1 VRRDTALEP
10 AVDRVEDLVHGYN
23 RSRIRMDRN
32 LSASAVSEQLGAF
45 AAALR
50 WEDVPREVRSR
61 ARHLILD
68 AVGCALAAR
77 RFAFSTTALRGI
89 EELAG
94 AGDSVVIGQKLRLPL
109 RDAVLA
115 NGILAHGLDY
125 DDTHS
130 EGIVHLTVSTFPTA
144 LAVSAHEDL
153 QIRDLLVAY
162 IVGVEAGARLG
173 AVAKGAFHQVGF
185 HPTGVIG
192 AFACAL
198 AAGKLYGLDAAQL
211 AQAQGVAL
219 SVASGSL
226 EFLEDGAWTKRL
238 HPGWAG
244 VGGIVAAA
252 LARRAFKAPRAAYEG
267 RFGLYAS
274 YLGPRAAECDLSR
287 ATAKLGEV
295 WETMNVA
302 LKPFPACHFA
312 HAFADAA
319 IGLHNKID
327 LQQIDRVTA
336 LVPEEI
342 IKTVCEPAAA
352 KRRPVS
358 DYDAKFSLPYIIAAS
373 LIRGHFTLVELE
385 ETALKD
391 EQILSLAAKV
401 DYAIDPNSTFPRHYG
416 GEVVVRTRD
425 GRELRHREAVNRGSA
440 DRPLSNADIVDK
452 FVSNAA
458 YGASPQEALQVRKA
472 ILGMDESAP
481 ARALADVLGE
491 R

>member
-1 VRRDTALEP
+1 
-10 AVDRVEDLVHGYN
+10 
-23 RSRIRMDRN
+23 MDRN
-32 LSASAVSEQLGAF
+32 LSASAVSGELGAF
-45 AAALR
+45 AARLR
-50 WEDVPREVRSR
+50 WEDIPAAVRER

-68 AVGCALAAR
+68 AVGCALASR
-77 RFAFSTTALRGI
+77 RFAFSTQSLEAI
-89 EELAG
+89 FELAG
-94 AGDSVVIGQKLRLPL
+94 PGESVVIGQKRRLPL

-130 EGIVHLTVSTFPTA
+130 EGIVHLTVSAFPTA
-144 LAVSAHEDL
+144 LGVAVHENL
-153 QIRDLLVAY
+153 PIKDLLAAY
-162 IVGVEAGARLG
+162 IVAVEAGARLG

-198 AAGKLYGLDAAQL
+198 AAGKLYGLDASQL
-211 AQAQGVAL
+211 AQAQGIAL

-267 RFGLYAS
+267 RFGLFAS
-274 YLGPRAAECDLSR
+274 YLGPRAADCDLSR

-319 IGLHNKID
+319 IALHRTGISLNEI
-327 LQQIDRVTA
+327 TA
-336 LVPEEI
+336 IEAIVPAEI
-342 IKTVCEPAAA
+342 VKTVCEPVAA

-401 DYAIDPNSTFPRHYG
+401 EYAIDPNSTFPRHYG
-416 GEVVVRTRD
+416 GEVVVRMRD
-425 GRELRHREAVNRGSA
+425 GRELRQREAVNRGSA

-452 FVSNAA
+452 FMSNAA
-458 YGASPQEALQVRKA
+458 YGASPQEGLQVSNA
-472 ILGMDESAP
+472 ILGMDEGAP
-481 ARALADVLGE
+481 ARALADALGE

>member
-1 VRRDTALEP
+1 
-10 AVDRVEDLVHGYN
+10 
-23 RSRIRMDRN
+23 MDRN

-50 WEDVPREVRSR
+50 WEGIPPAVRTRS
-61 ARHLILD
+61 RHLILD

-77 RFAFSTTALRGI
+77 RFDFSTTALQGI
-89 EELAG
+89 EALAG
-94 AGDSVVIGQKLRLPL
+94 AGDSVVIGQRLRLPL

-130 EGIVHLTVSTFPTA
+130 EGIVHLTVSTFPTV
-144 LAVSAHEDL
+144 LAVSQKENVTL
-153 QIRDLLVAY
+153 REMLTAY
-162 IVGVEAGARLG
+162 ILGVEAGARLG

-198 AAGKLYGLDAAQL
+198 AAGKLYGLDATQL

-267 RFGLYAS
+267 RFGLFAS

-327 LQQIDRVTA
+327 VQQIDRVTA

-342 IKTVCEPAAA
+342 VKTVCEPAAA

-391 EQILSLAAKV
+391 EQILCLAAKV
-401 DYAIDPNSTFPRHYG
+401 DYAIDPDSTFPRHYG
-416 GEVVVRTRD
+416 GEVVVRMRD
-425 GRELRHREAVNRGSA
+425 GGELRKREAVNRGSA
-440 DRPLSNADIVDK
+440 DRPLSNADIIEK
-452 FVSNAA
+452 FMQNAS
-458 YGASPQEALQVRKA
+458 YGLSPGRATEIRDVVLKHAE
-472 ILGMDESAP
+472 GAP
-481 ARALADVLGE
+481 ARALADALGE

>member
-1 VRRDTALEP
+1 VRRDAALEP
-10 AVDRVEDLVHGYN
+10 AIDRVEDLVHGYN

-45 AAALR
+45 AASLR
-50 WEDVPREVRSR
+50 WEDIPAGVRSR

-68 AVGCALAAR
+68 AVGCALASR
-77 RFAFSTTALRGI
+77 HFAFSTQSLEAI
-89 EELAG
+89 SELAG
-94 AGDSVVIGQKLRLPL
+94 PGDSVVIGQKLRLPL

-130 EGIVHLTVSTFPTA
+130 EGIVHLTVSAWPTA
-144 LAVSAHEDL
+144 LAVSTDQNL
-153 QIRDLLVAY
+153 KVKDLLAAY

-198 AAGKLYGLDAAQL
+198 AAGRLYGLDAAQL

-226 EFLEDGAWTKRL
+226 EFLEDGAWTKRM

-252 LARRAFKAPRAAYEG
+252 LARRGFQAPRAAYEG
-267 RFGLYAS
+267 RFGLYAA
-274 YLGPRAAECDLSR
+274 YLGPRAGECDLSR

-319 IGLHNKID
+319 IALHGVSLNEITG
-327 LQQIDRVTA
+327 ITA
-336 LVPEEI
+336 LVPAEI
-342 IKTVCEPAAA
+342 VKTVCEPAAA

-385 ETALKD
+385 EKALKD
-391 EQILSLAAKV
+391 DRILSLASKV
-401 DYAIDPNSTFPRHYG
+401 DYAIDPDSTFPRHYG
-416 GEVVVRTRD
+416 GEVVVRLRD
-425 GRELRHREAVNRGSA
+425 GRELRRREAVNRGSA
-440 DRPLSNADIVDK
+440 DRPLSNADIVEK
-452 FVSNAA
+452 FMGNAM
-458 YGASPQEALQVRKA
+458 YGLNSTRAEQIRHA
-472 ILGMDESAP
+472 ILELEDGAP
-481 ARALADVLGE
+481 ARSLAEALGE

>member
-1 VRRDTALEP
+1 
-10 AVDRVEDLVHGYN
+10 
-23 RSRIRMDRN
+23 MDRN

-77 RFAFSTTALRGI
+77 RFGFSSTALQGI
-89 EELAG
+89 LDLAG
-94 AGDSVVIGQKLRLPL
+94 EGESVVIGQKRRLPL

-130 EGIVHLTVSTFPTA
+130 EGIVHLTVSAFPTA
-144 LAVSAHEDL
+144 LGVAVHENL
-153 QIRDLLVAY
+153 PIKDLLAAY
-162 IVGVEAGARLG
+162 IVAVEAGARLG

-198 AAGKLYGLDAAQL
+198 AAGKLYGLDASQL
-211 AQAQGVAL
+211 AQAQGIAL

-267 RFGLYAS
+267 RFGLFAS
-274 YLGPRAAECDLSR
+274 YLGPRAADCDLSR

-319 IGLHNKID
+319 IALHRTGISLNEITA
-327 LQQIDRVTA
+327 IEA
-336 LVPEEI
+336 LVPAEI
-342 IKTVCEPAAA
+342 VKTVCEPAAA

-401 DYAIDPNSTFPRHYG
+401 EYAIDPHSTFPRHYG
-416 GEVVVRTRD
+416 GEVVVRMRD
-425 GRELRHREAVNRGSA
+425 GRELRQREAVNRGSA

-452 FVSNAA
+452 FMSNAA
-458 YGASPQEALQVRKA
+458 YGASPQEGLQVSKA
-472 ILGMDESAP
+472 ILGMDEGAP
-481 ARALADVLGE
+481 ARALADALGE

>member
-1 VRRDTALEP
+1 
-10 AVDRVEDLVHGYN
+10 
-23 RSRIRMDRN
+23 MDRN

-45 AAALR
+45 AASLR
-50 WEDVPREVRSR
+50 WESIPPEVRTRS
-61 ARHLILD
+61 RHLILD
-68 AVGCALAAR
+68 AVGCALASR
-77 RFAFSTTALRGI
+77 RFAFSTRSLEAIL
-89 EELAG
+89 ELAG
-94 AGDSVVIGQKLRLPL
+94 PGDSVVIGQRQRLPL

-130 EGIVHLTVSTFPTA
+130 EGIAHLTVSVFPTVLA
-144 LAVSAHEDL
+144 LSSQQGSKVEDL
-153 QIRDLLVAY
+153 LAAY
-162 IVGVEAGARLG
+162 IIGVEAGARLG

-185 HPTGVIG
+185 HPTGVVG

-198 AAGKLYGLDAAQL
+198 AAGKLYGLDATQL

-319 IGLHNKID
+319 IELHDKID

-336 LVPEEI
+336 LVPSEI
-342 IKTVCEPAAA
+342 VKTVCEPAAA

-373 LIRGHFTLVELE
+373 LIRGHFTLAELE
-385 ETALKD
+385 DSSLKD
-391 EQILSLAAKV
+391 PHILGLAAKV
-401 DYAIDPNSTFPRHYG
+401 HYAIDPNSTFPRHYG

-425 GRELRHREAVNRGSA
+425 GRELRRREAVNRGSA

-452 FVSNAA
+452 FMSNAA
-458 YGASPQEALQVRKA
+458 YGASAQEALHVRKA
-472 ILGMDESAP
+472 ILDMDEGAP
-481 ARALADVLGE
+481 ARALADALGE

>member
-1 VRRDTALEP
+1 
-10 AVDRVEDLVHGYN
+10 
-23 RSRIRMDRN
+23 MDRN

-50 WEDVPREVRSR
+50 WEDIPSDVRTRS
-61 ARHLILD
+61 RHLILD

-77 RFAFSTTALRGI
+77 RFGFSSTALRGI
-89 EELAG
+89 SDLAG
-94 AGDSVVIGQKLRLPL
+94 EGDSVVIGQRQRLPL

-130 EGIVHLTVSTFPTA
+130 EGIVHLTVSVFPTVLA
-144 LAVSAHEDL
+144 LAAHEKL
-153 QIRDLLVAY
+153 QLRDLLVAY
-162 IVGVEAGARLG
+162 ILGIEAGARLG

-274 YLGPRAAECDLSR
+274 YLGARAAECNLSR
-287 ATAKLGEV
+287 ATARLGEV

-319 IGLHNKID
+319 IALHNQIPD
-327 LQQIDRVTA
+327 FRQIDRITA
-336 LVPEEI
+336 LVPAEI
-342 IKTVCEPAAA
+342 VQTVCEPAAA

-373 LIRGHFTLVELE
+373 LLRGHFGLVELE
-385 ETALKD
+385 DSSLKD
-391 EQILSLAAKV
+391 FRILDIASKV
-401 DYAIDPNSTFPRHYG
+401 DYAIDPSSTFPRHYG
-416 GEVVVRTRD
+416 GEVVVRMRD
-425 GRELRHREAVNRGSA
+425 GRELRQREAVNRGSA
-440 DRPLSNADIVDK
+440 HRPLSSADIVDK
-452 FVSNAA
+452 FMGNAG
-458 YGASPQEALQVRKA
+458 YGASPQEALQVSKA
-472 ILGMDESAP
+472 ILGMDESTP
-481 ARALADVLGE
+481 ARALADALGE

>member
-1 VRRDTALEP
+1 
-10 AVDRVEDLVHGYN
+10 
-23 RSRIRMDRN
+23 MDRN
-32 LSASAVSEQLGAF
+32 LSASAVSGELGAF
-45 AAALR
+45 AAKLQWR
-50 WEDVPREVRSR
+50 DIPPEVRAR

-68 AVGCALAAR
+68 AAGCALAAR
-77 RFAFSTTALRGI
+77 RFAFSTQSLQAI
-89 EELAG
+89 ADLAG
-94 AGDSVVIGQKLRLPL
+94 PGDGVVIGQKLRLPL

-153 QIRDLLVAY
+153 QVKDLLVAY
-162 IVGVEAGARLG
+162 IAGVEAGARLG

-198 AAGKLYGLDAAQL
+198 AAGRLYGLDAAQL

-226 EFLEDGAWTKRL
+226 EFLEDGAWTKRM

-244 VGGIVAAA
+244 VGGITAAA
-252 LARRAFKAPRAAYEG
+252 LARHGFRAPRAAYEG

-274 YLGPRAAECDLSR
+274 YLGPHAAECDLSR
-287 ATAKLGEV
+287 ATAGLGEK
-295 WETMNVA
+295 WETLNVA

-319 IGLHNKID
+319 IALHPEITEG
-327 LQQIDRVTA
+327 IDRITA
-336 LVPEEI
+336 LVPEGI
-342 IKTVCEPAAA
+342 VKTVCEPAAA

-373 LIRGHFTLVELE
+373 LIRGHFTLLELE
-385 ETALKD
+385 QDALKD
-391 EQILSLAAKV
+391 EKILALASKV
-401 DYAIDPNSTFPRHYG
+401 HYAIDPDSTFPRHYG
-416 GEVVVRTRD
+416 GEVVVRMRD
-425 GRELRHREAVNRGSA
+425 GRELRRREAVNRGSA
-440 DRPLSNADIVDK
+440 DRPLSNADIVEK
-452 FVSNAA
+452 FMGNAI
-458 YGASPQEALQVRKA
+458 YGLNPTRAEEIRHF
-472 ILGMDESAP
+472 ILELEDGAP
-481 ARALADVLGE
+481 ARSLAEALGE

>member
-1 VRRDTALEP
+1 
-10 AVDRVEDLVHGYN
+10 
-23 RSRIRMDRN
+23 MDRN
-32 LSASAVSEQLGAF
+32 LSASTVSEQLGVF

-50 WEDVPREVRSR
+50 WESIPSDVRTRS
-61 ARHLILD
+61 RHLILD

-77 RFAFSTTALRGI
+77 RFDFSAQSLRAI
-89 EELAG
+89 SDLSG
-94 AGDSVVIGQKLRLPL
+94 AGESVVIGQRRRLPL

-130 EGIVHLTVSTFPTA
+130 EGIVHLTVSVFPTV
-144 LAVSAHEDL
+144 LAVAAHEKL
-153 QIRDLLVAY
+153 QLRDLLVAY
-162 IVGVEAGARLG
+162 ILGIEAGARLG

-185 HPTGVIG
+185 HPTGVVG

-198 AAGKLYGLDAAQL
+198 AAGRLYGLDGAQL

-252 LARRAFKAPRAAYEG
+252 LARRGFKAPRAAYEG

-274 YLGPRAAECDLSR
+274 YLGARAADCDLSR
-287 ATAKLGEV
+287 ATARLGEV

-319 IGLHNKID
+319 IGLHNQIPN
-327 LQQIDRVTA
+327 LQQIDRITA
-336 LVPEEI
+336 LVPAEI
-342 IKTVCEPAAA
+342 VKTVCEPAAA

-373 LIRGHFTLVELE
+373 LVRGHFTLMELE
-385 ETALKD
+385 EAALKD
-391 EQILSLAAKV
+391 EKILSLAARV
-401 DYAIDPNSTFPRHYG
+401 EYAIDPDSTFPRHYG
-416 GEVVVRTRD
+416 GEVVVRTRE
-425 GRELRHREAVNRGSA
+425 GRELRQREAVNRGAA

-452 FVSNAA
+452 FMSNGT
-458 YGASPQEALQVRKA
+458 YGASQEFSCEIRDA
-472 ILGMDESAP
+472 ILGMEEGAP
-481 ARALADVLGE
+481 ARALADALGE

>member
-1 VRRDTALEP
+1 
-10 AVDRVEDLVHGYN
+10 
-23 RSRIRMDRN
+23 MDRN
-32 LSASAVSEQLGAF
+32 LSASAVSGELGAF
-45 AAALR
+45 AAKLQWR
-50 WEDVPREVRSR
+50 DIPPEVRTR

-77 RFAFSTTALRGI
+77 RFAFSTQSLQAI
-89 EELAG
+89 SDLAG
-94 AGDSVVIGQKLRLPL
+94 PGDSVVIGQKLRLPL

-144 LAVSAHEDL
+144 LALSAHENL
-153 QIRDLLVAY
+153 QAKDLLVAY

-226 EFLEDGAWTKRL
+226 EFLEDGAWTKRM

-244 VGGIVAAA
+244 VGGITAAA
-252 LARRAFKAPRAAYEG
+252 LARRGFQAPRAAYEG
-267 RFGLYAS
+267 RFGLYAA
-274 YLGPRAAECDLSR
+274 YLGPRAAGFDLSR
-287 ATAKLGEV
+287 ATAGLGEK
-295 WETMNVA
+295 WETLNVA

-319 IGLHNKID
+319 IALHGQVSLND
-327 LQQIDRVTA
+327 VDRITA
-336 LVPEEI
+336 LVPAEI
-342 IKTVCEPAAA
+342 VKTVCEPAAA
-352 KRRPVS
+352 KRRPAS

-373 LIRGHFTLVELE
+373 LARGHFTLAELE
-385 ETALKD
+385 ESSLKD
-391 EQILSLAAKV
+391 LHILELSSKV
-401 DYAIDPNSTFPRHYG
+401 DYAIDSNSTFPRHYG
-416 GEVVVRTRD
+416 GEVVVRLRD
-425 GRELRHREAVNRGSA
+425 GRELRRREAVNRGSA
-440 DRPLSNADIVDK
+440 DRPLSNADIVEK
-452 FVSNAA
+452 FMSNATFD
-458 YGASPQEALQVRKA
+458 GSPEKALQVRKA
-472 ILGMDESAP
+472 ILGMDEGEP

>member
-1 VRRDTALEP
+1 
-10 AVDRVEDLVHGYN
+10 
-23 RSRIRMDRN
+23 MDRN

-45 AAALR
+45 AASLR
-50 WEDVPREVRSR
+50 WENIPSDVRTRS
-61 ARHLILD
+61 RHLILD

-77 RFAFSTTALRGI
+77 RFDFSTVALQGI
-89 EELAG
+89 SDLAG
-94 AGDSVVIGQKLRLPL
+94 EGHSVVIGRKLRLPL

-115 NGILAHGLDY
+115 NGILAHGLDF

-130 EGIVHLTVSTFPTA
+130 EGIVHLTVSALPTVLGVSEKENLSIREM
-144 LAVSAHEDL
+144 LA
-153 QIRDLLVAY
+153 AY
-162 IVGVEAGARLG
+162 IIAVEAGARLG

-198 AAGKLYGLDAAQL
+198 AAGRLYGLDAGQL
-211 AQAQGVAL
+211 AQAQGIAL

-287 ATAKLGEV
+287 ATAKLGDV

-319 IGLHNKID
+319 IGLHDQVPD
-327 LQQIDRVTA
+327 LQQIDRITA
-336 LVPEEI
+336 LVPAEI
-342 IKTVCEPAAA
+342 VKTVCEPAAA

-373 LIRGHFTLVELE
+373 LLRGHFTLVELE
-385 ETALKD
+385 EAALKD

-401 DYAIDPNSTFPRHYG
+401 EYAIDPQSTFPRHYG

-425 GRELRHREAVNRGSA
+425 GRELRQREAVNRGSA
-440 DRPLSNADIVDK
+440 DRPLSNDDIVTKFMQNGSYGLSAQRAADISQAV
-452 FVSNAA
+452 
-458 YGASPQEALQVRKA
+458 
-472 ILGMDESAP
+472 LGMDESEP
-481 ARALADVLGE
+481 ARALANVLGE

>member
-1 VRRDTALEP
+1 
-10 AVDRVEDLVHGYN
+10 
-23 RSRIRMDRN
+23 MDRN
-32 LSASAVSEQLGAF
+32 LSASAVSGELGAF
-45 AAALR
+45 AARLR
-50 WEDVPREVRSR
+50 WEDIPAAVRSR

-77 RFAFSTTALRGI
+77 RFAFSTQSLEAI
-89 EELAG
+89 FELAG
-94 AGDSVVIGQKLRLPL
+94 PGESVVIGQKRRLPL

-130 EGIVHLTVSTFPTA
+130 EGIVHLTVSAFPTA
-144 LAVSAHEDL
+144 LGVAFHENL
-153 QIRDLLVAY
+153 PIKDLLAAY
-162 IVGVEAGARLG
+162 IVAVEAGARLG

-198 AAGKLYGLDAAQL
+198 AAGKLYGLDATQL
-211 AQAQGVAL
+211 AQAQGIAL

-267 RFGLYAS
+267 RFGLFAS
-274 YLGPRAAECDLSR
+274 YLGPLAAACDLSR
-287 ATAKLGEV
+287 ATAKLGEA

-312 HAFADAA
+312 HAFADAGIA
-319 IGLHNKID
+319 LHQKIP
-327 LQQIDRVTA
+327 QPENIVQVTA
-336 LVPEEI
+336 LVPAEI
-342 IKTVCEPAAA
+342 VKTVCEPSAA

-391 EQILSLAAKV
+391 EQILSLASKV
-401 DYAIDPNSTFPRHYG
+401 EYAIDPNSTFPRHYG

-425 GRELRHREAVNRGSA
+425 GRELRQREAVNRGSA

-452 FVSNAA
+452 FMSNAA
-458 YGASPQEALQVRKA
+458 YGASSQEGLQVSKA
-472 ILGMDESAP
+472 ILGMDEGAP

>member
-1 VRRDTALEP
+1 
-10 AVDRVEDLVHGYN
+10 
-23 RSRIRMDRN
+23 MDRN
-32 LSASAVSEQLGAF
+32 LSASTVSEQLGVF

-50 WEDVPREVRSR
+50 WEDIPPQVRTR

-77 RFAFSTTALRGI
+77 RFDFSAQSLRAI
-89 EELAG
+89 SDLSG
-94 AGDSVVIGQKLRLPL
+94 AGESVVIGQRQRLPL
-109 RDAVLA
+109 RDAVFA

-130 EGIVHLTVSTFPTA
+130 EGIVHLTVSVFPTV
-144 LAVSAHEDL
+144 LAVAAHEKL
-153 QIRDLLVAY
+153 QLRDLLVAY
-162 IVGVEAGARLG
+162 ILGIEAGARLG

-198 AAGKLYGLDAAQL
+198 AAGRLYGLDGAQL

-252 LARRAFKAPRAAYEG
+252 MARRGFKAPRAAYEG

-274 YLGPRAAECDLSR
+274 YLGARAGDCDLSR
-287 ATAKLGEV
+287 ATAALGAT

-319 IGLHNKID
+319 IALHAQLPGRD
-327 LQQIDRVTA
+327 QIDRITA
-336 LVPEEI
+336 LVPEPI
-342 IKTVCEPAAA
+342 VKTVCEPAAA
-352 KRRPVS
+352 KRRPTS

-373 LIRGHFTLVELE
+373 LVRGRFTLMELE
-385 ETALKD
+385 EAALKD
-391 EQILSLAAKV
+391 EKILSLAARV
-401 DYAIDPNSTFPRHYG
+401 EYAIDPDSTFPRHYG
-416 GEVVVRTRD
+416 GEVVVRTRE
-425 GRELRHREAVNRGSA
+425 GRELRHREAVNRGAA

-452 FVSNAA
+452 FMGNGT
-458 YGASPQEALQVRKA
+458 YGASQEFSCEIRDA
-472 ILGMDESAP
+472 ILGMEEGAP
-481 ARALADVLGE
+481 ARALADALGE

>member
-1 VRRDTALEP
+1 
-10 AVDRVEDLVHGYN
+10 
-23 RSRIRMDRN
+23 MDRN

-50 WEDVPREVRSR
+50 WEDVPPEVRSR

-77 RFAFSTTALRGI
+77 RFGFSSTALQGI
-89 EELAG
+89 LDLAG
-94 AGDSVVIGQKLRLPL
+94 EGESVVIGQKRRLPL

-130 EGIVHLTVSTFPTA
+130 EGIVHLTVSAFPTA
-144 LAVSAHEDL
+144 LGVAVHEDL
-153 QIRDLLVAY
+153 PIKDLLAAY
-162 IVGVEAGARLG
+162 IVAVEAGARLG

-198 AAGKLYGLDAAQL
+198 AAGKLYGLDASQL
-211 AQAQGVAL
+211 AQAQGIAL

-267 RFGLYAS
+267 RFGLFAS
-274 YLGPRAAECDLSR
+274 YLGPRAADCDLSR

-319 IGLHNKID
+319 IALHRTGISLNEITA
-327 LQQIDRVTA
+327 IEA
-336 LVPEEI
+336 LVPAEI
-342 IKTVCEPAAA
+342 VKTVCEPAAA

-401 DYAIDPNSTFPRHYG
+401 EYAIDPHSTFPRHYG
-416 GEVVVRTRD
+416 GEVVLRMRD
-425 GRELRHREAVNRGSA
+425 GRELRQREAVNRGSA
-440 DRPLSNADIVDK
+440 DRPLSNEDIVAK
-452 FVSNAA
+452 FMSNGT
-458 YGASPQEALQVRKA
+458 YGSSQESSCEIRDAV
-472 ILGMDESAP
+472 LGLDEGAP
-481 ARALADVLGE
+481 ARELAEVLGE

>member
-1 VRRDTALEP
+1 
-10 AVDRVEDLVHGYN
+10 
-23 RSRIRMDRN
+23 MDRN

-50 WEDVPREVRSR
+50 WEDIPREVRER

-77 RFAFSTTALRGI
+77 RFAFSTTALQGI

-94 AGDSVVIGQKLRLPL
+94 AGDSVVIGQRLRLPL

-130 EGIVHLTVSTFPTA
+130 EGIVHLTVSTFPTV
-144 LAVSAHEDL
+144 LAVSQKENVTL
-153 QIRDLLVAY
+153 REMLTAY
-162 IVGVEAGARLG
+162 ILGIEAGARLG

-198 AAGKLYGLDAAQL
+198 AAGKLYGLDARQL

-287 ATAKLGEV
+287 ATARLGEV

-319 IGLHNKID
+319 IGLHHQIPD
-327 LQQIDRVTA
+327 LQQIDRITA
-336 LVPEEI
+336 LVPAEI
-342 IKTVCEPAAA
+342 VQTVCEPAAA

-373 LIRGHFTLVELE
+373 LVRGHFTLTELE
-385 ETALKD
+385 EKALKD
-391 EQILSLAAKV
+391 EKILSLAARV
-401 DYAIDPNSTFPRHYG
+401 DYAIDPDSTFPRHYG

-425 GRELRHREAVNRGSA
+425 GRELRQREAVNRGAA
-440 DRPLSNADIVDK
+440 DCALSNAEIVEK
-452 FVSNAA
+452 FMSNGT
-458 YGASPQEALQVRKA
+458 YGASQELSCEIRDAV
-472 ILGMDESAP
+472 LGMDESEP

>member
-1 VRRDTALEP
+1 
-10 AVDRVEDLVHGYN
+10 
-23 RSRIRMDRN
+23 MDRN
-32 LSASAVSEQLGAF
+32 LSASTVSGELGAF

-50 WEDVPREVRSR
+50 WDDIPPAVRER

-77 RFAFSTTALRGI
+77 RFAFSHEALKPI
-89 EELAG
+89 AELAG
-94 AGDSVVIGQKLRLPL
+94 AGESVVIGQSLRLPM

-130 EGIVHLTVSTFPTA
+130 EGIVHLTVSVFPTV
-144 LAVSAHEDL
+144 LGISQKLGLSVREML
-153 QIRDLLVAY
+153 TGYVA
-162 IVGVEAGARLG
+162 GLEAGARLG

-198 AAGKLYGLDAAQL
+198 ASGKLYGLDAAQL

-226 EFLEDGAWTKRL
+226 EFLEDGSWTKRL

-244 VGGIVAAA
+244 VAGIVAAA
-252 LARRAFKAPRAAYEG
+252 MARGGFKAPRAPYEG

-274 YLGPRAAECDLSR
+274 YLGPRAAECDMSR
-287 ATAKLGEV
+287 ATAKLGET
-295 WETMNVA
+295 WETLNVA

-319 IGLHNKID
+319 ILLGNEIPDMKN
-327 LQQIDRVTA
+327 IDRITA
-336 LVPEEI
+336 LVPAEI
-342 IKTVCEPAAA
+342 VKTVCEPAAA
-352 KRRPVS
+352 KRRPAS

-373 LIRGHFTLVELE
+373 LARGVFGLRELE
-385 ETALKD
+385 DSSLKD
-391 EQILSLAAKV
+391 PEILDLAGKV
-401 DYAIDPNSTFPRHYG
+401 GYAIDPESTFPRHYG
-416 GEVVVRTRD
+416 GEVIVRMRG
-425 GRELRHREAVNRGSA
+425 GRELRRREAVNRGSA
-440 DRPLSNADIVDK
+440 DRPLANEGIVAK
-452 FVSNAA
+452 FVSNAS
-458 YGASPQEALQVRKA
+458 YGLSEKRMIEIRRAVLDMPEAASARELAEA
-472 ILGMDESAP
+472 
-481 ARALADVLGE
+481 LGE

>member
-1 VRRDTALEP
+1 
-10 AVDRVEDLVHGYN
+10 
-23 RSRIRMDRN
+23 
-32 LSASAVSEQLGAF
+32 
-45 AAALR
+45 
-50 WEDVPREVRSR
+50 
-61 ARHLILD
+61 
-68 AVGCALAAR
+68 
-77 RFAFSTTALRGI
+77 
-89 EELAG
+89 
-94 AGDSVVIGQKLRLPL
+94 
-109 RDAVLA
+109 
-115 NGILAHGLDY
+115 
-125 DDTHS
+125 
-130 EGIVHLTVSTFPTA
+130 
-144 LAVSAHEDL
+144 
-153 QIRDLLVAY
+153 
-162 IVGVEAGARLG
+162 
-173 AVAKGAFHQVGF
+173 VGF

-198 AAGKLYGLDAAQL
+198 AAGKLYGLDATQL

-267 RFGLYAS
+267 RFGLYRS
-274 YLGPRAAECDLSR
+274 YLGPLAADCDLSR

-319 IGLHNKID
+319 IALHQKIP
-327 LQQIDRVTA
+327 QPENIERVTA
-336 LVPEEI
+336 LVPSEI
-342 IKTVCEPAAA
+342 VKTVCEPAAA

-391 EQILSLAAKV
+391 EQVLSLAAKV

-425 GRELRHREAVNRGSA
+425 GRELRQREAVNRGSA

-452 FVSNAA
+452 FMSNAA
-458 YGASPQEALQVRKA
+458 YGASAQEPLEVRKA
-472 ILGMDESAP
+472 ILDMDEGEP
-481 ARALADVLGE
+481 ARALGDVLGE

>member
-1 VRRDTALEP
+1 
-10 AVDRVEDLVHGYN
+10 
-23 RSRIRMDRN
+23 MDRN
-32 LSASAVSEQLGAF
+32 LSVSAVSGELGAF
-45 AAALR
+45 AASLR
-50 WEDVPREVRSR
+50 WEDIPPEVRAR

-77 RFAFSTTALRGI
+77 RFAFSSQSLQAI
-89 EELAG
+89 AELAG
-94 AGDSVVIGQKLRLPL
+94 AGNSVVIGQRLRLPL

-153 QIRDLLVAY
+153 QVRDLLVAY
-162 IVGVEAGARLG
+162 VVGLEAGARLG

-198 AAGKLYGLDAAQL
+198 AAGRLYGLDAGQL
-211 AQAQGVAL
+211 AQAQGIAL

-287 ATAKLGEV
+287 ATAKLGDV

-319 IGLHNKID
+319 IGLHDQVPD
-327 LQQIDRVTA
+327 LQQIDRITA
-336 LVPEEI
+336 LVPAEI
-342 IKTVCEPAAA
+342 VKTVCEPAAA

-373 LIRGHFTLVELE
+373 LVRGRFGLAELE
-385 ETALKD
+385 ESSLKD
-391 EQILSLAAKV
+391 LRILDLASKV
-401 DYAIDPNSTFPRHYG
+401 DYAIDPDSTFPRHYG

-425 GRELRHREAVNRGSA
+425 GRELRQREAVNRGCA
-440 DRPLSNADIVDK
+440 DRPLSNDDIVTKFMQNGSYGLSAQRAADISQAV
-452 FVSNAA
+452 
-458 YGASPQEALQVRKA
+458 
-472 ILGMDESAP
+472 LGMDESEP
-481 ARALADVLGE
+481 ARALANVLGE

>member
-1 VRRDTALEP
+1 
-10 AVDRVEDLVHGYN
+10 
-23 RSRIRMDRN
+23 MDRN
-32 LSASAVSEQLGAF
+32 LSASAVSGELGAF
-45 AAALR
+45 AAKLQWR
-50 WEDVPREVRSR
+50 DIPPEVRTR

-77 RFAFSTTALRGI
+77 RFGFSSTALQGI
-89 EELAG
+89 SDLAG
-94 AGDSVVIGQKLRLPL
+94 EGDSVVIGQKLRLPL

-130 EGIVHLTVSTFPTA
+130 EGIVHLTVSVFPTV
-144 LAVSAHEDL
+144 LAVSSD
-153 QIRDLLVAY
+153 QNVKVKNLLEAY
-162 IVGVEAGARLG
+162 IVGIEAGARLG

-211 AQAQGVAL
+211 AQAQGIAL

-226 EFLEDGAWTKRL
+226 EFLEDGAWTKRM

-244 VGGIVAAA
+244 VGGITAAA
-252 LARRAFKAPRAAYEG
+252 LARRGFQAPRAAYEG
-267 RFGLYAS
+267 RFGLYAA
-274 YLGPRAAECDLSR
+274 YLGPRAAGCDLSR
-287 ATAKLGEV
+287 ATAGLGEK
-295 WETMNVA
+295 WETLNVA

-319 IGLHNKID
+319 IALHPQITEE
-327 LQQIDRVTA
+327 IDRITA
-336 LVPEEI
+336 LVPEGIVE
-342 IKTVCEPAAA
+342 TVCEPAAA

-385 ETALKD
+385 EAALKD

-401 DYAIDPNSTFPRHYG
+401 DYAIDPDSTFPRHYG
-416 GEVVVRTRD
+416 GEVVVRLRD
-425 GRELRHREAVNRGSA
+425 GRELRRREAVNRGSA
-440 DRPLSNADIVDK
+440 DRPLSNTDIVEK
-452 FVSNAA
+452 FMSNATFD
-458 YGASPQEALQVRKA
+458 GSPEKALQVRKA
-472 ILGMDESAP
+472 ILGMDEGEP